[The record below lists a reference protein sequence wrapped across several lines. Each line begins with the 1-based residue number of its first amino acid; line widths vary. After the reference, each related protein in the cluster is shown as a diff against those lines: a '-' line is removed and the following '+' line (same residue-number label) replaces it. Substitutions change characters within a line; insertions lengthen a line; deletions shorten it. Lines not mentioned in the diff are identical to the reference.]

1 MAYYD
6 TSPEEVLKGLG
17 SSRSGLSEGEAAQ
30 RLEQYG
36 PNELV
41 VAVGETP
48 LQMLL
53 AQFKDLMVLILI
65 FAGIISLIFHESMEE
80 VYEALFIFAIVLV
93 NAAVGFYQEFKASK
107 DVEALKGML
116 SQKAR
121 VMRSNELREIHAREL
136 VPGDVVLLEEGDIV
150 PADGRL
156 LEVAS
161 LKAAEAALTGESLPV
176 GKRTEALSQ
185 VQVNVADR
193 INMCFMGT
201 VVSHGRGRMVVTE
214 TGMSSQFGNIA
225 SLTQSVHEEA
235 SPLQRELDEVAKF
248 IGKVVLGVCVLIL
261 LLNALRREPFLQSVI
276 FAVAVAVA
284 AVPEGLPAIMTI
296 TLARGVRKMVKV
308 NTVIRKLTSVETLGS
323 TTVICSDKTGTLTR
337 NEMTCQQLYVDGK
350 GLRVTGVGYSP
361 EGKIDGDAEELGLMV
376 RIATLCNNAQL
387 RQGEK
392 GWGIIG
398 DPTEGALIVLGRKAG
413 LSREALEKEYPR
425 LAELPFDSERKLMS
439 TIHEVGGRRL
449 LYLKGAPDAVLAR
462 SVSVRELGRVRTLSP
477 KDLDRLRH
485 ANQEM
490 AEGALR
496 VLACAYRELPGRTD
510 LKEQLS
516 AEQLEK
522 DLVFVGLVGMMD
534 PPRDGVKEAVAQ
546 CKRAGI
552 RIFIITGDHGITARA
567 IAKQLGIADDATP
580 VVEGSHL
587 DELTDNE
594 LGRLLTG
601 NVIFARTLPK
611 HKLRVVS
618 VLKAEGE
625 VVAVT
630 GDGVNDA
637 PALKEANIGVA
648 MGITGTDVSREA
660 SDMVLT
666 DDSFASIVNAVRE
679 GRTIYE
685 NIRKFVRY
693 IISCNVG
700 EVVAIVGGIL
710 LGVAPVSAVQI
721 LWVNLVTDMFPALA
735 LGVEPAEP
743 DIMERPP
750 KSKKSRI
757 INGAD
762 VRVWL
767 ATGLIIGVGVLGVF
781 FYSLSRSGFTLG
793 MGHAEAEQLP
803 GFARATTLAFTILVM
818 YQVVNAFNCRSYR
831 RSGLSQLL
839 SNPSLLG
846 ALALSVVLQ
855 VLVVQVAFAER
866 VLHTVPLS
874 WAEWLVIIAVSL
886 TVFLA
891 EELRKRSAASAAL

>member
-510 LKEQLS
+510 LKEQPS

>member
-398 DPTEGALIVLGRKAG
+398 DPTERALIVLGRKAG

-425 LAELPFDSERKLMS
+425 LPALPFDSERKLMS

-510 LKEQLS
+510 LKEQPS

-866 VLHTVPLS
+866 VLHTCP
-874 WAEWLVIIAVSL
+874 
-886 TVFLA
+886 FP
-891 EELRKRSAASAAL
+891 